1 MAVRGTIAGFYQ
13 DRDTASA
20 VLRELRRQGFPR
32 SAAIYAVQEGRTD
45 VRDFDLSPLQ
55 GAFLG
60 GGVGLCAALA
70 VNRYFASFFPSL
82 TTLQPSLIVILVT
95 LASAA
100 LGALLA
106 RLTDFGVCDDLIARY
121 RRWIVQDEAVI
132 LVQVPLRDMDRV
144 VDVLRAAEGG
154 PPIIFAFPPKRA
166 LVAEPPETLLRS
178 RPLTAERLSLEAG
191 RVAASLHAVSRR
203 RLRARPLLG
212 RLRECEHVLG
222 YVQEVLTEA
231 SRMGQAV
238 AMSAE
243 WLLDNAYLVRGHVED
258 IRHNLPRRYYER
270 LPVLESG
277 RQAGLPRVYGI
288 ACEVIADTDA
298 RLDSE
303 ILQNFLQSYQT
314 VSPLTIGELWALP
327 LMLRFRLIECLRSLA
342 LQVERRQRER
352 DEADLWANRLLTAV
366 RRDPERLLPLLAEL
380 AREQPS
386 PSPHLADQL
395 VGHLYDEEAA
405 LSPVRGW
412 LERKLGAP
420 LPEVI
425 QQEHR
430 DQAAEQV
437 SLANAITSLRRLGQ
451 IDWRTI
457 FESVSRVDA
466 ILWTDPAGIYAR
478 MDFETRDH
486 YRHAVE
492 EIARR
497 ATRMEYS
504 TPNAQRPMP
513 VLSEIQVA
521 LRALELADAGEE
533 ELTRHVGYYLVD
545 EGRATLEA
553 SVGYRPTLSQRARRW
568 ARRHPTPV
576 YLGSIGILTAA
587 TLAGFL
593 YLIAQAGIGVGMLVV
608 LGLLSLL
615 PASEVALQVVNYLVT
630 RLLPPHILP
639 KMYFAEGI
647 PDEFRTLVVVPMM
660 LLTPE
665 AIRDQ
670 VEWLEIRYLAN
681 PDPNL
686 RFALLSDFSD
696 APQQHMPEDAERL
709 EIAVVGIEE
718 LNRRH
723 GDGMFFL
730 FHRERK
736 WCESEQCWMG
746 WERKRG
752 KIEQL
757 NRFLMGEADPEL
769 DAMLRV
775 GDPERLRGIR
785 FVITLDADTQLPRD
799 TARRLVETLA
809 HPLNQPHLSIK
820 EECAGM
826 KEKVKTS
833 DSPFPRVTRGYTILQ
848 PRVSTSL
855 PSATATLFSRLFTDT
870 TGVDPYTHAVSDVYQ
885 DLAGEGCYHGKGI
898 YDLHTFHRILS
909 GRFPQSHLLSHDL
922 IEGIHV
928 RVGFVSD
935 IELLDLFPR
944 DYVSY
949 AGRQHR
955 WVRGDWQ
962 IVDWL
967 FPTVPVGGQKETPN
981 ALENQIVQNPKSPNP
996 LSIFNRWKIFDNLRR
1011 SLLPLAS
1018 TLLLIVGWLFTPTA
1032 ALISLAVTLTLLLPP
1047 LALLATRL
1055 TTRIQPDVRA
1065 WRDLGTGLMRALVLA
1080 ALLPHQAAL
1089 SVDAIAR
1096 VAYRRLKSHRLLLE
1110 WETAQVAHQ
1119 RARNRQRQFLL
1130 RMAWIPVCAVLT
1142 LTALVFVQPTAVG
1155 PAEPFIAL
1163 WLICPALIA
1172 WLNTSQRPPL
1182 IQSLSESDT
1191 RMLRQIARLTWRFFD
1206 DFVGPETHYLP
1217 PDNYQEFLRVEVA
1230 QRTSPT
1236 NIGLGLL
1243 ATLAARDFGYVTPDA
1258 AIERTLETMQT
1269 LDRLER
1275 YEGHLLNWYDIGTLE
1290 PLAPRYVSMVDSGNL
1305 LACLLVLEHGLEEL
1319 CTDPVIG
1326 PSAQRGLAD
1335 TLALLQHLPGS
1346 EEGKERAQPNMSALS
1361 SLCARTYTELPEIIR
1376 CIRSAAE
1383 AARALAQN
1391 ILDSPS
1397 ANETRRYWAQQ
1408 VERQTLAWN
1417 TVVDRYL
1424 AWVDLLESPPEGGLL
1439 ALSPE
1444 AHEWR
1449 RQALTA
1455 TPSLRMLAEGNV
1467 PGLSSFLALH
1477 RRADDLSLPVRA
1489 RVWLNSLAET
1499 ASRAQWLAGERL
1511 AQAQEAIRRAR
1522 DLADGMNMRFL
1533 YNAERRL
1540 FHTGYNV
1547 SERRMDVGFYDL
1559 LASEARIGSLVCIA
1573 RGEIPVE
1580 HWWAMGRPF
1589 AEVNGQRVLLSWNG
1603 TMFEYLMPLLFTRSF
1618 ENSLLD
1624 EASRTA
1630 VAIQIAYGRQRGIPW
1645 GISESAFSALDA
1657 HQIYQYRGFGIPG
1670 LGLKRGLEE
1679 DLVVAPYATALALA
1693 VDPAA
1698 AVQNL
1703 RRLSRLARLGMR
1715 GGYGYYEAIDYT
1727 RQHGPHG
1734 ERGVIV
1740 YTYMAHHQSMILLS
1754 IDNTLNDHAMQK
1766 RFHADP
1772 RIKATESL
1780 LYERIPIAPTLTTE
1794 YAEETPLPRL
1804 TALPSV
1810 PATGRVD
1817 TADTP
1822 VPRTHLLSNGAYSV
1836 MVTNSGGGYSRW
1848 RDFEI
1853 SRWRADTTRDSY
1865 GAFCFV
1871 KDMETGAVWSTGYQ
1885 PFTTT
1890 PQRYSVLFTPDK
1902 AEFRRRE
1909 AGIETLME
1917 VVVSPEDDAEVRRI
1931 TLVNRSL
1938 RTRQVE
1944 LTSYVELA
1952 LAPHNA
1958 DRAHPAF
1965 SKLFV
1970 QTENLPDQG
1979 ALLAWRRPR
1988 SAHDAGVWAVHVVA
2002 TETGAEEPIPF
2013 ETDRARFLG
2022 RGRTPSTAQA
2032 LNGELTHTAGAVL
2045 DPIFS
2050 LRRRLTI
2057 EAGQRV
2063 QVAFVTGA
2071 AQTREEAVALA
2082 EKYADLRASQRALE
2096 MAWTHAQLEL
2106 RHLRAHQDDIQRYQQ
2121 LASYVLYP
2129 SALLRPAPERL
2140 RRNTLGQ
2147 TRLWAYGIS
2156 GDLPIL
2162 LITIGD
2168 PNDVEL
2174 VRQVLMAH
2182 TYWRLRGLKVDLVI
2196 LNEESDSYH
2205 APLQEQ
2211 LRRLIQAH
2219 SQYTGIDQ
2227 PGGVFLRPVGQIP
2240 EEDMILLQAVARVTL
2255 VAARGSLAQQLGTS
2269 SAPVALPPLLEKNP
2283 QAREEPSP
2291 PLPYM
2296 ELPYFN
2302 GLGGFTP
2309 DGKEYAIYLGP
2320 DDQTPMPWSNVIAN
2334 PSFGT
2339 LVTES
2344 GAGFTWY
2351 GNSQSNRL
2359 TPWSND
2365 PISDP
2370 VGDAIYIRDE
2380 EMGVVWT
2387 PTPLPIRELDAYRAR
2402 HGQGYTVFEHNSHA
2416 IEQELTVFVPIERS
2430 SGPSAQSSQLPPN
2443 PEPRTPNPEGAP
2455 VRIQRLRL
2463 RNRSSRRR
2471 RLAVTSY
2478 AEWVLGV
2485 EREESH
2491 MHVVTNWDAESRS
2504 VFARNV
2510 YHPDF
2515 GGRVAFA
2522 ACSPP
2527 PTSYTGDRT
2536 EFLGRNGSPASPAA
2550 MNRTRLADRTGAG
2563 LDPCA
2568 ALQTV
2573 VEIDPGQEVEVIF
2586 LLGQAANAAEARTLI
2601 ARYRSP
2607 LAVEQALKAT
2617 RAWWDD
2623 LLDAVQVETPDLA
2636 VNFLLNRWL
2645 LYQDLSC
2652 RIWGRSA
2659 FYQSGGAFGF
2669 RDQLQ
2674 DVMAVLYAAPQIAR
2688 EQILR
2693 AASRQF
2699 VEGDVQHWWHPPSGA
2714 GVRTRISDDLLWLP
2728 FVTAHYVRVTGDDAI
2743 LDEEIPFLEGR
2754 LLEEEE
2760 HESYFI
2766 PTISAQKATLL
2777 EHCRR
2782 AVTKGATAGPHGLPL
2797 IGGGDWNDGL
2807 NRVGVEGK
2815 GESVWLAWFLIHVMN
2830 DLAELLER
2838 RGKAQEAEP
2847 WRRRAQKQ
2855 ARTVEEQAWDGEW
2868 YRRAYFDDGEPLG
2881 SKECDEAQIDSLPQS
2896 WAILSGAGDPER
2908 AAMAM
2913 NAVDRHLVRE
2923 ADRMILLFTPPFDK
2937 SPKYPG
2943 YIKGYLPGVRENGGQ
2958 YTHGSLWVPMAFA
2971 RRGEGDRAVAL
2982 LQMMN
2987 PVEHARTPEES
2998 HRYKVEPY
3006 VVAADIYALE
3016 NQVGRGGWTWYTG
3029 SAGWMYRIWLEEV
3042 LGFQKRGDRLLIDP
3056 RISSEWPGFKLSYR
3070 FGQTWYNIAVEN
3082 PEQVRQ
3088 GVCCVEMDGA
3098 PLPTNEI
3105 PLQDDGKRHTVVVRL
3120 GASNRKQDPQ

>member
-1 MAVRGTIAGFYQ
+1 MAVRGTVAGFYQ
-13 DRDTASA
+13 DRDAAYAALNALRRRGFRRSA
-20 VLRELRRQGFPR
+20 VVHAGP
-32 SAAIYAVQEGRTD
+32 EGRTE

-55 GAFLG
+55 GALLG
-60 GGVGLCAALA
+60 GSVGLFSAL
-70 VNRYFASFFPSL
+70 FAHHYLSSL
-82 TTLQPSLIVILVT
+82 TTLPSILGLF
-95 LASAA
+95 LAILAGAA
-100 LGALLA
+100 LGAILA
-106 RLTDFGVCDDLIARY
+106 RLFDFGVQDSLLARY
-121 RRWIVQDEAVI
+121 RRWLVHDEAVVLI
-132 LVQVPLRDMDRV
+132 QVPLRDMERV
-144 VDVLRAAEGG
+144 VGLLREAEGG
-154 PPIIFAFPPKRA
+154 PPIAFAFPPPLPWRA
-166 LVAEPPETLLRS
+166 DLPEEFLQH

-191 RVAASLHAVSRR
+191 RVAASLHAVSARR
-203 RLRARPLLG
+203 VRGKPLLG
-212 RLRECEHVLG
+212 RLRECERVLSL
-222 YVQEVLTEA
+222 VQEVLA
-231 SRMGQAV
+231 QVGQIGQPV
-238 AMSAE
+238 TMSAE
-243 WLLDNAYLVRGHVED
+243 WLLDNAYLVQGHVQD
-258 IRHNLPRRYYER
+258 VRRNLPRRYYEQ

-288 ACEVIADTDA
+288 ACELIADTDA
-298 RLDSE
+298 RLDRDDLLS
-303 ILQNFLQSYQT
+303 FLQSYQT

-327 LMLRFRLIECLRSLA
+327 LMLRLRLIECVRCLA
-342 LQVERRQRER
+342 LQVLRRQRER
-352 DEADLWANRLLTAV
+352 DEADFWANRLLTAV

-380 AREQPS
+380 AHEQPQ

-395 VGHLYDEEAA
+395 VGHLYDEETA
-405 LSPVRGW
+405 LSPVRTW
-412 LERKLGAP
+412 LERKLSAP
-420 LPEVI
+420 LPEVL

-430 DQAAEQV
+430 DQAVEQV

-466 ILWTDPAGIYAR
+466 ILWTDPADVYSR
-478 MDFETRDH
+478 MDFATRDH

-492 EIARR
+492 EV
-497 ATRMEYS
+497 
-504 TPNAQRPMP
+504 AQRTD
-513 VLSEIQVA
+513 STEIQVA
-521 LRALELADAGEE
+521 RCALELAEGGRE

-545 EGRATLEA
+545 EGRAELEA
-553 SVGYRPTLSQRARRW
+553 RVGYRPPLSRRLRRW
-568 ARRHPTPV
+568 ARHHPAPV
-576 YLGSIGILTAA
+576 YLGGIGILTVAA
-587 TLAGFL
+587 LAGL
-593 YLIAQAGIGVGMLVV
+593 LVLAARAGTGAGMLVV
-608 LGLLSLL
+608 LGLLGLL
-615 PASEVALQVVNYLVT
+615 PASEAALQIINYLLT
-630 RLLPPHILP
+630 RLLPPDFLP
-639 KMYFAEGI
+639 KMDFEEGI
-647 PDEFRTLVVVPMM
+647 PDECRTLVVVPMM

-670 VEWLEIRYLAN
+670 VEWLEIRHLAN

-686 RFALLSDFSD
+686 RYALLSDFSD
-696 APQQHMPEDAERL
+696 APQPQMPEDAERL
-709 EIAVVGIEE
+709 EIAVLGIEE

-723 GDGMFFL
+723 GEGRFFL
-730 FHRERK
+730 FHRERR
-736 WCESEQCWMG
+736 WCQSEQCWMG

-757 NRFLMGEADPEL
+757 NRFLVGAADPEL

-785 FVITLDADTQLPRD
+785 FVITLDADTQLPRNA
-799 TARRLVETLA
+799 ARRLVETLA
-809 HPLNQPHLSIK
+809 HPLNRPHLSK
-820 EECAGM
+820 
-826 KEKVKTS
+826 K
-833 DSPFPRVTRGYTILQ
+833 RVTRGYTILQ

-885 DLAGEGCYHGKGI
+885 DLAGEGSYHGKGI
-898 YDLHTFHRILS
+898 YDLRAFECLLT
-909 GRFPQSHLLSHDL
+909 GRFPESHLLSHDL
-922 IEGIHV
+922 IEGAHV

-935 IELLDLFPR
+935 IELLDLFPQ
-944 DYVSY
+944 DYDSY
-949 AGRQHR
+949 SRRQHR

-962 IVDWL
+962 IIDWL
-967 FPTVPVGGQKETPN
+967 FPRVPVGGQKETSG
-981 ALENQIVQNPKSPNP
+981 ARECPKLPNP
-996 LSIFNRWKIFDNLRR
+996 LSLFNRWKIFDNLRR
-1011 SLLPLAS
+1011 SLLPVAS
-1018 TLLLIVGWLFTPTA
+1018 MLLLVIGWLFTPA
-1032 ALISLAVTLTLLLPP
+1032 ATLLSLAVALTLLLPP
-1047 LALLATRL
+1047 LTVLVTRL

-1065 WRDLGTGLMRALVLA
+1065 WRDLGIGLLRAVVFA

-1089 SVDAIAR
+1089 SVDAITR
-1096 VAYRRLKSHRLLLE
+1096 VAYRRLVSHRLLLE
-1110 WETAQVAHQ
+1110 WETAQMAHQ
-1119 RARNRQRQFLL
+1119 RARNRQRQFLW
-1130 RMAWIPVCAVLT
+1130 RMAWIPACA
-1142 LTALVFVQPTAVG
+1142 ALLLLALLFVQPTSIG

-1163 WLICPALIA
+1163 WLVCPALVA
-1172 WLNTSQRPPL
+1172 WLNRSQRPSP

-1191 RMLRQIARLTWRFFD
+1191 RMLRQVARLTWRFFD

-1217 PDNYQEFLRVEVA
+1217 PDNYQGFLRVEVA
-1230 QRTSPT
+1230 RRTSPT
-1236 NIGLGLL
+1236 NIGLSLL
-1243 ATLAARDFGYVTPDA
+1243 ANLAARDFGYITPDT
-1258 AIERTLETMQT
+1258 AIERTLQTLQT

-1275 YEGHLLNWYDIGTLE
+1275 YEGHLLNWYDTGTLE

-1305 LACLLVLEHGLEEL
+1305 LACLWVLEHGLEEL
-1319 CTDPVIG
+1319 CAEPVLG
-1326 PSAQRGLAD
+1326 PAAQRGLAD
-1335 TLALLQHLPGS
+1335 TLALLQQLPGS
-1346 EEGKERAQPNMSALS
+1346 EEGREEMQPDMSVLGALCVRS
-1361 SLCARTYTELPEIIR
+1361 HTELRETVR
-1376 CIRSAAE
+1376 CIRSAVE
-1383 AARALAQN
+1383 AAQGLLRSVVSS
-1391 ILDSPS
+1391 SPG
-1397 ANETRRYWAQQ
+1397 NETRRYWAQQ
-1408 VERQTLAWN
+1408 VERQAGAWN
-1417 TVVDRYL
+1417 AIVDRYL
-1424 AWVDLLESPPEGGLL
+1424 AWVELLEAPPEGGLM
-1439 ALSPE
+1439 ALSTE

-1449 RQALTA
+1449 RQALA
-1455 TPSLRMLAEGNV
+1455 SAPSLRMLAEGSV
-1467 PGLSSFLALH
+1467 PGLSAFLALH
-1477 RRADDLSLPVRA
+1477 RRAADLNLSGPA
-1489 RVWLNSLAET
+1489 RTWLDHLAE
-1499 ASRAQWLAGERL
+1499 AVSRAQWLAGERL
-1511 AQAQEAIRRAR
+1511 AQAQEAMRRAR
-1522 DLADGMNMRFL
+1522 ELADGMNMRFL

-1547 SERRMDVGFYDL
+1547 SERRMDPGFYDL
-1559 LASEARIGSLVCIA
+1559 LASEARLGSLVCIA

-1580 HWWAMGRPF
+1580 HWWALGRPF
-1589 AEVNGQRVLLSWNG
+1589 AETGGRRVLLSWNG
-1603 TMFEYLMPLLFTRSF
+1603 TMFEYLMPLLFTRTF

-1624 EASRTA
+1624 EACRAA
-1630 VAIQIAYGRQRGIPW
+1630 VEVQIAYGRQRGIPW

-1679 DLVVAPYATALALA
+1679 DLVVAPYATALALV
-1693 VDPAA
+1693 VDPPA

-1703 RRLSRLARLGMR
+1703 RRLSRLSRLGMR

-1740 YTYMAHHQSMILLS
+1740 YAYMAHHQGMILLS
-1754 IDNTLNDHAMQK
+1754 IDNLLHDHAMQR

-1772 RIKATESL
+1772 RIRATESL
-1780 LYERIPIAPTLTTE
+1780 LYERIPIAPALATE
-1794 YAEETPLPRL
+1794 RAEEVALPRL
-1804 TALPSV
+1804 TALPSA

-1871 KDMETGAVWSTGYQ
+1871 KDRESGAVWSTTYQ
-1885 PFTTT
+1885 PFAAM

-1909 AGIETLME
+1909 AGIETILE
-1917 VVVSPEDDAEVRRI
+1917 VVVSPEEDVEVRRV

-1938 RTRQVE
+1938 RPRQVE
-1944 LTSYVELA
+1944 VTSYAELA
-1952 LAPHNA
+1952 LAPHSA

-1970 QTENLPDQG
+1970 QTESLPPLG

-1988 SAHDAGVWAVHVVA
+1988 SAHDTPIWAVHVVA
-2002 TETGAEEPIPF
+2002 AETASEGSLTF

-2022 RGRTPSTAQA
+2022 RGRTPATAQA
-2032 LNGELTHTAGAVL
+2032 LQGELSNTVGAVL
-2045 DPIFS
+2045 DPLFS
-2050 LRRRLTI
+2050 LRHPLTV

-2063 QVAFVTGA
+2063 QIAFVTGA
-2071 AQTREEAVALA
+2071 AETREQAVALA
-2082 EKYADLRASQRALE
+2082 EKYRDLRAVQRALE

-2129 SALLRPAPERL
+2129 SAQLRPAPERL
-2140 RRNTLGQ
+2140 RRNALGQ
-2147 TRLWAYGIS
+2147 SRLWAYGLS

-2162 LITIGD
+2162 VLTIGD
-2168 PNDVEL
+2168 SNDIEL
-2174 VRQVLMAH
+2174 ARQVLMAH

-2196 LNEESDSYH
+2196 LNEESDSYQ

-2240 EEDMILLQAVARVTL
+2240 EADLILLQAAARVVL
-2255 VAARGSLAQQLGTS
+2255 VAARGSLAQQLSTP
-2269 SAPVALPPLLEKNP
+2269 SAPVSLPPPLERNP
-2283 QAREEPSP
+2283 QIKEEPSP

-2309 DGKEYAIYLGP
+2309 DGREYAIYLGP

-2334 PSFGT
+2334 PFFGT

-2344 GAGFTWY
+2344 GAGFTWF

-2370 VGDAIYIRDE
+2370 VGDAIYVRDE

-2387 PTPLPIRELDAYRAR
+2387 PTPLPIRELDAYRTR

-2416 IEQELTVFVPIERS
+2416 IEQELTVFVPLD
-2430 SGPSAQSSQLPPN
+2430 A
-2443 PEPRTPNPEGAP
+2443 A
-2455 VRIQRLRL
+2455 VRVQRLRL

-2471 RLAVTSY
+2471 RLTVTSY
-2478 AEWVLGV
+2478 VEWVLGV
-2485 EREESH
+2485 EREESQ
-2491 MHVVTNWDAESRS
+2491 MHVVTHWDAESRS
-2504 VFARNV
+2504 LFARNA

-2522 ACSPP
+2522 ACAPSAA
-2527 PTSYTGDRT
+2527 SYTADRT

-2550 MNRTRLADRTGAG
+2550 MRRTRLAGRIGAG

-2573 VEIDPGQEVEVIF
+2573 VEIEPGQEAEVIF
-2586 LLGQAANAAEARTLI
+2586 LLGQAADPAEARAWI
-2601 ARYRSP
+2601 RRFRSP
-2607 LAVEQALKAT
+2607 AAVAQALEET

-2623 LLDAVQVETPDLA
+2623 LLGALQIETPDLA

-2652 RIWGRSA
+2652 RLWGRSA

-2674 DVMAVLYAAPQIAR
+2674 DVMAVLYVAPQIAR

-2693 AASRQF
+2693 SAARQF

-2728 FVTAHYVRVTGDDAI
+2728 FVTAQYVRVTGDDSI
-2743 LDEEIPFLEGR
+2743 LDEEVPFLEGR
-2754 LLEEEE
+2754 RLEAEE
-2760 HESYFI
+2760 HEAYFV
-2766 PTISAQKATLL
+2766 PTISEEKASLL

-2782 AVTKGATAGPHGLPL
+2782 ALAKGTTAGPHGLPL
-2797 IGGGDWNDGL
+2797 IGGGDWNDGM
-2807 NRVGVEGK
+2807 NRVGVEGR
-2815 GESVWLAWFLIHVMN
+2815 GESVWLAWFLIHAMN

-2838 RGKAQEAEP
+2838 RGETKEADQYRQRA
-2847 WRRRAQKQ
+2847 RRLAE
-2855 ARTVEEQAWDGEW
+2855 TVEREAWDGEW
-2868 YRRAYFDDGEPLG
+2868 YRRAYFDDGTPLG
-2881 SKECDEAQIDSLPQS
+2881 SKESEEAKIDSLPQS

-2908 AAMAM
+2908 AGQAM
-2913 NAVDRHLVRE
+2913 NAVRRHLVRE
-2923 ADRMILLFTPPFDK
+2923 SDRMILLFTPPFDK
-2937 SPKYPG
+2937 SPKDPG

-2971 RRGEGDRAVAL
+2971 RRGEGDRAVEL
-2982 LQMMN
+2982 LRMMS
-2987 PVEHARTPEES
+2987 PVEHTRTPEES
-2998 HRYKVEPY
+2998 RRYKVEPY

-3029 SAGWMYRIWLEEV
+3029 SAGWMYRIWLEEI
-3042 LGFQKRGDRLLIDP
+3042 LGFQKRGDRLRLRP
-3056 RISSEWPGFKLSYR
+3056 RICSEWSGFRLSYR
-3070 FGQTWYNIAVEN
+3070 FGQTWYDIVVEN
-3082 PEQVRQ
+3082 PDRLSR
-3088 GVCCVEMDGA
+3088 GDCCLELDGT
-3098 PLPTNEI
+3098 PLKTGEV
-3105 PLQDDGKRHTVVVRL
+3105 PLCDDGKWHTLKARIVVPR
-3120 GASNRKQDPQ
+3120 